1 MSTIKKNIIANY
13 AGKIWAAVINIA
25 FVPFYIKYMGIEAYG
40 LVGVFATIQPLM
52 TILDMGMSPSISR
65 ELARYSALPGQE
77 QNMRNLVRTL
87 ELIYWGIAALLC
99 IIVLTLA
106 PLAVS
111 HWFTAQKLP
120 VSIIN
125 QSVVLMGLALVLQW
139 PVGFYSGGLIGLQ
152 KQVIF
157 NVFNTIMWT
166 LRGFGALL
174 VVMLSS
180 SPVLA
185 FFWWQLLMSI
195 MNVFGIATLLWR
207 SLLPSPGPAQFRKD
221 ILQSV
226 WRFAFGMGS
235 ISVVILIFN
244 QIDKLILSSKIS
256 LSMFGY
262 YSVVWQVVGCLFLLY
277 YPIYVAFSPAIT
289 QLYAQRDFE
298 NIKKTYQKG
307 RQFMSVAVFP
317 VAAILAV
324 FSKEILLIWT
334 RDTIITENCYLL
346 LSIITVGATFN
357 GLFYMPY
364 SMSQAYGQTKY
375 LLYIFISMLVA
386 YIPLVYLAIR
396 SYGVYGAAITFTVVS
411 VIQQAIVNYVTHRH
425 FFLHENI
432 KWFFDDIGRPL
443 FVSVIVAAIAKYI
456 IGWQMTG
463 ISGLITIIGIY
474 GITVIAAA
482 SITPF
487 TKATISKYLF
497 KRQYQF

>member
-1 MSTIKKNIIANY
+1 MSNIKKNIIANY
-13 AGKIWAAVINIA
+13 AGKIWATVINIA
-25 FVPFYIKYMGIEAYG
+25 FVPFYIKYIGIEAYG

-87 ELIYWGIAALLC
+87 ELIYWGIAALLF
-99 IIVLTLA
+99 IIVLALA
-106 PLAVS
+106 PLTVS
-111 HWFTAQKLP
+111 HWFTPQKLP

-157 NVFNTIMWT
+157 NVFNAIMWT

-180 SPVLA
+180 NPVLA

-195 MNVFGIATLLWR
+195 INVFGIATLLWR

-221 ILQSV
+221 ILQSI

-235 ISVVILIFN
+235 ISVIILIFN
-244 QIDKLILSSKIS
+244 QLDKIILSSKIN

-262 YSVVWQVVGCLFLLY
+262 YSVVWQVVGSLFLLY
-277 YPIYVAFSPAIT
+277 YPIYVAFSPVIT

-298 NIKKTYQKG
+298 NIKITYQKG

-317 VAAILAV
+317 VSVVLAI
-324 FSKEILLIWT
+324 FSKEILFIWT
-334 RDTIITENCYLL
+334 GDTIITENCYLL

-364 SMSQAYGQTKY
+364 SMSQAYGQTKH
-375 LLYIFISMLVA
+375 LLYIFISILVA
-386 YIPLVYLAIR
+386 YIPLVYLGIR
-396 SYGVYGAAITFTVVS
+396 IYGVYGAAIAFTVVS
-411 VIQQAIVNYVTHRH
+411 VIQQGIVNYVTHRH

-443 FVSVIVAAIAKYI
+443 FVAFITAAIAKYI
-456 IGWQMTG
+456 INWPLTG
-463 ISGLITIIGIY
+463 IFGLFTILGIY
-474 GITVIAAA
+474 IVTLTAAA
-482 SITPF
+482 LITPF
-487 TKATISKYLF
+487 TRVSINKCF
-497 KRQYQF
+497 FNR

>member
-1 MSTIKKNIIANY
+1 MNTIRKNIIANY

-40 LVGVFATIQPLM
+40 LVGLFATVQPLM

-65 ELARYSALPGQE
+65 ELARYSALSGQE
-77 QNMRNLVRTL
+77 QTMRNLVRTL
-87 ELIYWGIAALLC
+87 ESIYWGIAALMCL
-99 IIVLTLA
+99 IVLTLA
-106 PLAVS
+106 PLTVPY
-111 HWFTAQKLP
+111 WFTPQKLP
-120 VSIIN
+120 VSIIT
-125 QSVVLMGLALVLQW
+125 QAVVLMGLALVLQW

-157 NVFNTIMWT
+157 NVFNAIMWT

-180 SPVLA
+180 NPILA

-195 MNVFGIATLLWR
+195 INVFGIATLLWR
-207 SLLPSPGPAQFRKD
+207 NLLPSSKPAQFRKD

-226 WRFAFGMGS
+226 WRFAIGMGS

-244 QIDKLILSSKIS
+244 QLDKIILSGKIS

-262 YSVVWQVVGCLFLLY
+262 YSVVWQVVGSLFLLY
-277 YPIYVAFSPAIT
+277 YPIYVAFFPAIT

-298 NIKKTYQKG
+298 NIKETYQKG

-317 VAAILAV
+317 VSAILAI
-324 FSKEILLIWT
+324 FSKEILFIWT

-357 GLFYMPY
+357 GIFYMPY
-364 SMSQAYGQTKY
+364 AMGQAYGQTKY
-375 LLYIFISMLVA
+375 LLYIFLSMLVA
-386 YIPLVYLAIR
+386 YIPLLYLAIR
-396 SYGVYGAAITFTVVS
+396 NYGVYGAAITFTVVS
-411 VIQQAIVNYVTHRH
+411 VVQQAILNYVTHRR
-425 FFLHENI
+425 FFFHEKI

-443 FVSVIVAAIAKYI
+443 FVSVIIAAIAKYI
-456 IGWQMTG
+456 IDWKVTG
-463 ISGLITIIGIY
+463 ISGLLTIIAIY

-482 SITPF
+482 YITPF
-487 TKATISKYLF
+487 TKVAIRRYLF
-497 KRQYQF
+497 NH

>member
-1 MSTIKKNIIANY
+1 MSLIRKNIIANY

-25 FVPFYIKYMGIEAYG
+25 FVPFYIKYIGIEAYG

-65 ELARYSALPGQE
+65 ELARYSALSGKE
-77 QNMRNLVRTL
+77 QDMRNLVRTL
-87 ELIYWGIAALLC
+87 EVIYWGIAALMCL
-99 IIVLTLA
+99 LLLMLA
-106 PLAVS
+106 PSIVS
-111 HWFTAQKLP
+111 LWFTSQKLP

-125 QSVVLMGLALVLQW
+125 QVVVLMGLALVFQW

-152 KQVIF
+152 KQVVF
-157 NVFNTIMWT
+157 NVFNTIIWT

-180 SPVLA
+180 NPVLA
-185 FFWWQLLMSI
+185 FFWWQLFMSI
-195 MNVFGIATLLWR
+195 INVFGVAILLWR
-207 SLLPSPGPAQFRKD
+207 SLLPAPGPAQFRKD

-226 WRFAFGMGS
+226 WRFAIGMGS

-244 QIDKLILSSKIS
+244 QLDKIILSSKIN

-298 NIKKTYQKG
+298 NIKITYQKG

-317 VAAILAV
+317 VSAVLAV
-324 FSKEILLIWT
+324 FAKEILFIWT
-334 RDTIITENCYLL
+334 KDPIVTENCYLL

-364 SMSQAYGQTKY
+364 SMSQALGQTKY
-375 LLYIFISMLVA
+375 LLYVFISILAA
-386 YIPLVYLAIR
+386 YIPLLYLAIR

-411 VIQQAIVNYVTHRH
+411 IVQQAIVNYVTHRR
-425 FFLHENI
+425 FFPHENI

-443 FVSVIVAAIAKYI
+443 FISVITVILAKYI
-456 IGWQMTG
+456 INWPVMG
-463 ISGLITIIGIY
+463 IFGLLTILGIY
-474 GITVIAAA
+474 ILTVTAAA
-482 SITPF
+482 LITPF
-487 TKATISKYLF
+487 TRVAINKCLF
-497 KRQYQF
+497 NR